1 MGWLVR
7 FSWFLL
13 LSPGFAFSA
22 PLNVEVSAKSAIL
35 MNLDT
40 GAILY
45 EKEPHLR
52 SFPASITKIATAL
65 YILEKYG
72 PSLEG
77 KAMAH
82 KEIIATVSPY
92 VRQQSYEEHPNYR
105 LESDGTNI
113 GISIGEVFSLKFLF
127 LGMLISSANDAT
139 NVLAHHLEGDIDRFV
154 AHLNQFLKTKGIQ
167 ETHFLNPTGLHH
179 PQHWTTAYDM
189 ALITKEALKHPLI
202 RETVKTVQIERPQ
215 TNKQAPR
222 LLTQT
227 NRLLRKGAYYYPKA
241 IGVKTGN
248 TAKAGR
254 TLVAAAEH
262 EGRTLIAVV
271 LGCPDTAS
279 RYKDV
284 VRLFEAAFKETQ
296 IHRTLFSSL
305 YDHFKLE
312 IPGSKTSLEAA
323 LKEDVV
329 LDYFPAEEPK
339 LKGQIA
345 WHPLRLPIREGEEV
359 GVLQLLTQEGT
370 LFKSYSLFAFR
381 DVEKKWTQSLI
392 DFCIDYKKGIFFLIL
407 ALNICLGL
415 VYFLKKPSKVI

>member
-1 MGWLVR
+1 MGWPVHL
-7 FSWFLL
+7 SWFFLL
-13 LSPGFAFSA
+13 NAAWVFAA

-45 EKEPHLR
+45 EKQPHLP
-52 SFPASITKIATAL
+52 SFPASTTKIATAL

-77 KAMAH
+77 KAVAH

-92 VRQQSYEEHPNYR
+92 VRQQSYADHPNYR

-127 LGMLISSANDAT
+127 LAMLVSSGNDAT
-139 NVLAHHLEGDIDRFV
+139 NVLVHHLEGDIDRFV
-154 AHLNQFLKTKGIQ
+154 ANLNQFLKMKGIE

-179 PQHWTTAYDM
+179 PQHWTTAYDL
-189 ALITKEALKHPLI
+189 ALITKQALKHPLI
-202 RETVKTVQIERPQ
+202 REAVKIVQIERPQ

-254 TLVAAAEH
+254 TLIAAAEN

-279 RYKDV
+279 RYKDA
-284 VRLFEAAFKETQ
+284 VRLFEAAFRESP

-312 IPGSKTSLEAA
+312 IPGAKTSLEAA

-339 LKGQIA
+339 LKGQIS
-345 WHPLRLPIREGEEV
+345 WHPLKLPIREGEEV
-359 GVLQLLTQEGT
+359 GTLQLLTHEGN
-370 LFKSYSLFAFR
+370 LFKNHPLFAFR
-381 DVEKKWTQSLI
+381 AVEKTWSQSLI
-392 DFCIDYKKGIFFLIL
+392 DFCVDYKKGIFFLIL